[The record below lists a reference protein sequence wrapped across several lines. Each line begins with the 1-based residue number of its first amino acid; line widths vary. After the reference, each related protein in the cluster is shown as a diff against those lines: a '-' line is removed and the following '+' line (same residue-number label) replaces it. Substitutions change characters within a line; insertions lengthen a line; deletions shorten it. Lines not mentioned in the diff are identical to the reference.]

1 MILTADCVS
10 DIQKEKKHG
19 KDEYGQKNSEILC
32 KNGGGKLC

>member
-19 KDEYGQKNSEILC
+19 KDEYGQKNFAIFR